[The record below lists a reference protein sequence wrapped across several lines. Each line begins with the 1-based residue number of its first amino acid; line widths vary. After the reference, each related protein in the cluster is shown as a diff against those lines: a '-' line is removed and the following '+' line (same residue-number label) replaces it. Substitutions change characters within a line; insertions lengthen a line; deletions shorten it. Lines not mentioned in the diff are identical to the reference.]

1 MTIQPFGF
9 YVLRKPLLSVDELF
23 LLNKT
28 SLDLQHTE
36 DFLRQLFSE
45 TMPQEALYI
54 ASPNLYERF
63 QAWLNGES
71 ISEKGKLIQTLF
83 KYYLRMCS
91 RCTPYGMFAGCSVG
105 EFSDETKIIIQDEN
119 PFYKHIRLDTNYL
132 SEIVNYLLKDD
143 SILKQLK
150 FYPNN
155 TIYRV
160 GNNLHY
166 LFYTYQNNKREYS
179 ICAVED
185 SEILE
190 TFLKEAQNG
199 IYLNELTEMLVSDE
213 ISIEEAKDFVRQL
226 IQEQILFSEIEPT
239 ISGENFFDTL
249 IATLKQLSID
259 KALLNNL
266 TLINN
271 LLKSES
277 LKIEDYQKIQEA
289 LNSFVGKKHQDF
301 IQTDLFFNFQQNTIH
316 QSVADS
322 VTKNLQKL
330 LVLNQA
336 SANTAMQDF
345 KQKFYARYEEKEISL
360 AHALDNETG
369 IGYGNFISSKAG
381 ILPIIEDI
389 SHKTT
394 SEKNIKWAFWEKFT
408 LEKYTDAIQN
418 KSLEIRLTD
427 KDLNEIKEQNS
438 SNQHLP
444 PTFYAFGSI
453 YKDTTQQPYF
463 HLKNVTGASAL
474 PMLGRFASGNKKLKE
489 KLIECAEYEQ
499 DINEDV
505 IFAEIIHIP
514 EARIGNISARPQL
527 RSYEIPYHTP
537 SALPTENQILIEDL
551 MISVR
556 RGIEVVLRSK
566 KLNKRII
573 PRLSSAH
580 NYENGLNVYRFLCDL
595 QNAYEGINISWHWHI
610 LKDETFLPR
619 VSYQNII
626 LSPATWNLSLTKL
639 KIHKND
645 ISIPKLKEIRNHLS
659 IPRYVKLSEF
669 DNELW
674 LDFENE
680 ICLNLLKE
688 HLSKNEN
695 AVLKEVLFSADECF
709 IKTPAGS
716 FTNEIIIPYKNL
728 SYKPH
733 YQPINKRENTL
744 QRSFSVGSEW
754 LYFKIYCGEKTADD
768 LLANEIKTFVDELLE
783 TQTIEQFFFIRYQDP
798 EPHIRLRF
806 MGNPTTFFYAK
817 VIEKL
822 NLLLQ
827 PFQENG
833 LVHKI
838 QIDTYNREIERYG
851 ETTMLPSEELFF
863 ADSMAVLNFLQNATE
878 DYERLW
884 FGLRRINTYL
894 NIFGLNIEQ
903 KKDFAEKMQKSF
915 LQEFG
920 GESELRKKLNDKFRE
935 VSIDLQTIFE
945 ETESFKIYHL
955 TTQINTLITDNQQF
969 YDLLS
974 SYIHMF
980 INRLFISNN
989 RTYELLLYHFLT
1001 KLYIRELNFQ
1011 TADKY

>member
-28 SLDLQHTE
+28 TPDLQHTE
-36 DFLRQLFSE
+36 DFLKQLFSE
-45 TMPQEALYI
+45 TRLQETLYI

-63 QAWLNGES
+63 QTWINGEN
-71 ISEKGKLIQTLF
+71 ISEKAKLIQTLF

-105 EFSDETKIIIQDEN
+105 EFSEETKIAIQDEN

-132 SEIVNYLLKDD
+132 SEIVNYLLEDD
-143 SILKQLK
+143 SILEQFK

-160 GNNLHY
+160 GKNLHY

-190 TFLKEAQNG
+190 VFLKEAQNG

-213 ISIEEAKDFVRQL
+213 ISVEEAKDFIRQL

-239 ISGENFFDTL
+239 ISGENFFDIL
-249 IATLKQLSID
+249 IAKLKKLSLD
-259 KALLNNL
+259 KPLLNNL

-271 LLKSES
+271 LLKSDN

-289 LNSFVGKKHQDF
+289 LNSFLGKKHQDF
-301 IQTDLFFNFQQNTIH
+301 IQTDLFFNFQQNTIQ
-316 QSVADS
+316 QSVVDS
-322 VTKNLQKL
+322 ITKNLQKL
-330 LVLNQA
+330 LVLNHPN
-336 SANTAMQDF
+336 SNTAMQDF
-345 KQKFYARYEEKEISL
+345 KQKFYARYEEKEVSL
-360 AHALDNETG
+360 AHVLDNETG
-369 IGYGNFISSKAG
+369 IGYGNFVSSKAG
-381 ILPIIEDI
+381 IMPIIEDI
-389 SHKTT
+389 SHKTNH
-394 SEKNIKWAFWEKFT
+394 EKNIKWAFWEKFT
-408 LEKYTDAIQN
+408 LEKYSNAIKN
-418 KSLEIRLTD
+418 NSLEIRLTD
-427 KDLNEIKEQNS
+427 KDLSEVKEKY
-438 SNQHLP
+438 HAKKHFP
-444 PTFYAFGSI
+444 PTFYAFGSV
-453 YKDTTQQPYF
+453 YQDDSKQPYF
-463 HLKNVTGASAL
+463 HLKNLSGASAL
-474 PMLGRFASGNKKLKE
+474 PMLGRFANGDKKLNE

-499 DINEDV
+499 NINKNAV
-505 IFAEIIHIP
+505 FAEIIHIP

-537 SALPTENQILIEDL
+537 SLLPTENQILIEDI

-556 RGIEVVLRSK
+556 QGKEVVLRSK

-595 QNAYEGINISWHWHI
+595 QHEQESINVAWHWHI
-610 LKDETFLPR
+610 LKDESFLPR

-626 LSPATWNLSLTKL
+626 LSPATWNLSLAQLT
-639 KIHKND
+639 
-645 ISIPKLKEIRNHLS
+645 IPKNAISVQHLQEIRTQLS
-659 IPRYVKLSEF
+659 IPRYVTLSEF

-674 LDFENE
+674 IDFENE

-688 HLSKNEN
+688 YLLKNEK
-695 AVLKEVLFSADECF
+695 VTLKEVLFSSENCF
-709 IKTPAGS
+709 IKTTDGN

-728 SYKPH
+728 NYNPH
-733 YQPINKRENTL
+733 YQQITERENNP

-768 LLANEIKTFVDELLE
+768 LLANEIKIFVDELLE
-783 TQTIEQFFFIRYQDP
+783 TQIIEQFFFIRFQDP

-806 MGNPTTFFYAK
+806 KGNTATFFYAK
-817 VIEKL
+817 IIEKL
-822 NLLLQ
+822 NQILQ

-851 ETTMLPSEELFF
+851 QRTMLLSEELFF
-863 ADSMAVLNFLQNATE
+863 ADSLAVLNFLHNSPE

-884 FGLRRINTYL
+884 FGLQRINTYL
-894 NIFGLNIEQ
+894 NSFGLSIEQ
-903 KKDFAEKMQKSF
+903 KKVFAEKMQRSF

-920 GESELRKKLNDKFRE
+920 GETDLRKKLNDKFRE
-935 VSIDLQTIFE
+935 VSSDLHRVFDDAE
-945 ETESFKIYHL
+945 PFDIYSI
-955 TTQINTLITDNQQF
+955 TTQINALITDNEQF
-969 YDLLS
+969 SSLLS

-1011 TADKY
+1011 PADKY